1 MSRSGTKKH
10 YEDLLEQGKDLISFY
25 INNPCIAAFDLLGVD
40 LAPIQRIIFEDM
52 WFKNYVIVVA
62 SRGLGKTFLLGL
74 LSTLSCMLKPG
85 FRVGLISPVFRQSKL
100 IFAEVEKMYTQSFI
114 LREACEKRPIRG
126 TDSCYLRFKSISGMT
141 PSYIEALPLGDGSKI
156 RGSRFYL
163 IVIDE
168 LAQIPDQTLDMV
180 IRPMGATSLAP
191 MERVR
196 RIEQQNKLISLGLAD
211 IDDFEEETVNK
222 MIMTSSGYYKFNH
235 MWRRMRD
242 HWAQMSL
249 AEELGTTSQ
258 YSVWQVPYWDLPEG
272 FLDSNNISEA
282 KRVMSDAEFR
292 MEYEAAMISDSE
304 GFFKASLLDD
314 CTNNS
319 GHTVELKGHKDSR
332 YVIGVDPNQGGK
344 ASTGVVIIKLGTVNR
359 IVSVLE
365 LKGQTTQQLTMVIQ
379 ELCDNFNVSRIFM
392 DKGGGG
398 KAICDLL
405 EEGYNSC
412 EPIIDRTND
421 DHKHLQ
427 GRHIL
432 ELVNFNP
439 SWISDANFT
448 TKAMLEDKKL
458 LFPEVPISSTIDFV
472 GLAYESVKTLK
483 SQMLSIIVTQTTTGM
498 LHFDTPSK
506 GQNKD
511 LYSAIILAAHG
522 ARMLEKELED
532 DGEPILHNSG
542 GMIRFHGTSSN
553 DFTSL
558 HDMGNKPNVVS
569 PIASAVLKRKIK

>member
-258 YSVWQVPYWDLPEG
+258 YSVASSILG
-272 FLDSNNISEA
+272 FT
-282 KRVMSDAEFR
+282 R
-292 MEYEAAMISDSE
+292 
-304 GFFKASLLDD
+304 
-314 CTNNS
+314 
-319 GHTVELKGHKDSR
+319 
-332 YVIGVDPNQGGK
+332 
-344 ASTGVVIIKLGTVNR
+344 
-359 IVSVLE
+359 
-365 LKGQTTQQLTMVIQ
+365 
-379 ELCDNFNVSRIFM
+379 RIF
-392 DKGGGG
+392 
-398 KAICDLL
+398 
-405 EEGYNSC
+405 
-412 EPIIDRTND
+412 R
-421 DHKHLQ
+421 
-427 GRHIL
+427 
-432 ELVNFNP
+432 
-439 SWISDANFT
+439 
-448 TKAMLEDKKL
+448 
-458 LFPEVPISSTIDFV
+458 
-472 GLAYESVKTLK
+472 
-483 SQMLSIIVTQTTTGM
+483 
-498 LHFDTPSK
+498 
-506 GQNKD
+506 
-511 LYSAIILAAHG
+511 
-522 ARMLEKELED
+522 
-532 DGEPILHNSG
+532 
-542 GMIRFHGTSSN
+542 
-553 DFTSL
+553 
-558 HDMGNKPNVVS
+558 
-569 PIASAVLKRKIK
+569 